1 VSERRRRP
9 AGFLVA
15 CMVSFL
21 ISAVT
26 FSGLI
31 LGADVT
37 GRVIFGLVWAVLGVV
52 WLGFYF
58 GAFSGSASRSPKD
71 GTAA

>member
-1 VSERRRRP
+1 MSERRRRRP
-9 AGFLVA
+9 GFLVA
-15 CMVSFL
+15 SVVSFS
-21 ISAVT
+21 ISAIT

-31 LGADVT
+31 LNEDLT

-71 GTAA
+71 ATAA

>member
-1 VSERRRRP
+1 MSEGRRRP

-15 CMVSFL
+15 SVVSFL
-21 ISAVT
+21 ISVVA

-31 LGADVT
+31 LRADVA

-58 GAFSGSASRSPKD
+58 GAFSGSESRSPKD